1 MNRYIAADSFVSDVL
16 PGVGIENKP
25 PEKKLVA
32 RNWTEEN
39 GIYARVCFLLS
50 FLKNRHILKM
60 LKIFI

>member
-1 MNRYIAADSFVSDVL
+1 MDRYIAADSFVSDVL

-39 GIYARVCFLLS
+39 GIYARVCFLHV
-50 FLKNRHILKM
+50 FL
-60 LKIFI
+60 

>member
-1 MNRYIAADSFVSDVL
+1 MNRYIAADSFVNDVL

-25 PEKKLVA
+25 SEKKLVA

-39 GIYARVCFLLS
+39 GIYARVCFLHS
-50 FLKNRHILKM
+50 IIKYRHILKM